1 MATTIKG
8 IDVSHWQGTNVDFNK
23 VKKAG
28 YDFVMINAGYGKY
41 IGQKDECFETNYKKA
56 KSAGLKVGAY
66 WYSYALTS
74 ADAELEAKVFLEAIK
89 GKTFEMPIAFDIE
102 DSSQTALSQDQIGK
116 IVKAFCSYCES
127 KNYFVMLYSYADF
140 LNNKVPSTYKTKYS
154 VWLAEF
160 DKAKPTVYK
169 GNYDMWQY
177 TSKGFVSGVSGNCD
191 CNNAYKDFTKIIK
204 EKGLNGFKKQRTIEL
219 PALEKSGYKK
229 GDSTNGVLALKEM
242 LIIAKAR
249 KLHNVTLDENS
260 IFGEGTEKAVNAL
273 LKKWG
278 YKQNSIA
285 GEKFIKKL
293 AGAIK

>member
-102 DSSQTALSQDQIGK
+102 DSFLSVI
-116 IVKAFCSYCES
+116 
-127 KNYFVMLYSYADF
+127 
-140 LNNKVPSTYKTKYS
+140 
-154 VWLAEF
+154 
-160 DKAKPTVYK
+160 
-169 GNYDMWQY
+169 
-177 TSKGFVSGVSGNCD
+177 
-191 CNNAYKDFTKIIK
+191 
-204 EKGLNGFKKQRTIEL
+204 
-219 PALEKSGYKK
+219 
-229 GDSTNGVLALKEM
+229 
-242 LIIAKAR
+242 
-249 KLHNVTLDENS
+249 
-260 IFGEGTEKAVNAL
+260 
-273 LKKWG
+273 
-278 YKQNSIA
+278 SIA
-285 GEKFIKKL
+285 VVSIEYSSN
-293 AGAIK
+293 

>member
-56 KSAGLKVGAY
+56 KSAGLKVGTY

-102 DSSQTALSQDQIGK
+102 DSTQCNLSASTIGS
-116 IVKAFCSYCES
+116 IINAFCGYCEK
-127 KNYFVMLYSYADF
+127 KNYYVMLYSYAAF
-140 LNNKVPSTYKTKYS
+140 LNSKVPSDCKNKYC

-160 DKAKPTVYK
+160 DKSKPSY
-169 GNYDMWQY
+169 GGSYGMWQY
-177 TSKGFVSGVSGNCD
+177 TSKGSVSGVNGNCD
-191 CNNAYKDFTKIIK
+191 CNYAYKDFTAIIK
-204 EKGLNGFKKQRTIEL
+204 KKGLNGFKKQKNNEL
-219 PALEKSGYKK
+219 SILEKSGYKK
-229 GDSTNGVLALKEM
+229 GDKTSGVLALKEM

-249 KLHNVTLDENS
+249 KLHNVSLDENG
-260 IFGEGTEKAVNAL
+260 IFGDGTEKAVNAL

-278 YKQNSIA
+278 YKQTSIA

-293 AGAIK
+293 ASAIK

>member
-8 IDVSHWQGTNVDFNK
+8 IDVSHWQGTNIDFNK

-89 GKTFEMPIAFDIE
+89 DKTFEMPIAFDIE